1 MNREQKR
8 KVTKKA
14 KGQAKQKFTLLEL
27 QKAMAIAL
35 EMNRESKGHL
45 FSETL
50 KNKATGIELCVFCG
64 QDRTTTIQCESWF
77 ITYHDRLQT
86 ILINPLFFV
95 GADQEAYWLQHGT
108 EYEEIRI
115 PMLKVVDE

>member
-1 MNREQKR
+1 MNRESKR
-8 KVTKKA
+8 KVLKKA

-35 EMNRESKGHL
+35 EMKRESKGHL

-50 KNKATGIELCVFCG
+50 KNKETGVELCVFCG
-64 QDRTTTIQCESWF
+64 QDRNTEHECEYWF
-77 ITYHDRLQT
+77 VTYHDRLMT
-86 ILINPLFFV
+86 ILINPQFFV
-95 GADQEAYWLQHGT
+95 GADQEALWLQHGN
-108 EYEEIRI
+108 EYDEIKI